1 MLAFVFPGQGSQ
13 YAGMG
18 EDFCEHYA
26 EAREVYEESSDRLQI
41 DMKELCFNSDP
52 ETLSMTAN
60 AQPAILTTS
69 VAILRVLKN
78 HHEVSP
84 YYVAGHSLGEYTAL
98 VAAGTM
104 SFSDAVYTVRKRG
117 EFMQE
122 AVPAGVGTMAAI
134 IGLDNQRIADICNSV
149 STEGYIVSPANFN
162 SSAQTVISGHRQA
175 VEEACEKA
183 SQSGAKRAIPLN
195 VSAPFHCSLMS
206 GAAKRLREVLEGINF
221 SDMEVPVVTNVHA
234 LPNTDSAEV
243 TDLLVQQMVKPVKW
257 MESVEFMFNNNVY
270 KFVEIG
276 PGSVLTGLIR
286 RTVKGA
292 DLVNLEKVEHFN
304 DINTNG
310 I

>member
-13 YAGMG
+13 YVGMG
-18 EDFCEHYA
+18 EDFCNDYA

-41 DMKELCFNSDP
+41 DMKDLCFNSDP

-69 VAILRVLKN
+69 VAILRVLEN
-78 HHEVSP
+78 HHEITP
-84 YYVAGHSLGEYTAL
+84 DYVAGHSLGEYTAL

-122 AVPAGVGTMAAI
+122 AVPVGVGTMAAI
-134 IGLDNQRIADICNSV
+134 IGLDNQKIEDICNSV
-149 STEGYIVSPANFN
+149 STEGRIVSPANFN
-162 SSAQTVISGHRQA
+162 SSAQTVISGHKQA
-175 VEEACEKA
+175 VEEACKKA
-183 SQSGAKRAIPLN
+183 SQAGAKRAIPLN

-206 GAAKRLREVLEGINF
+206 GAAERLREVLEGISF
-221 SDMEVPVVTNVHA
+221 SDTEIPVVTNVHA
-234 LPNTDSAEV
+234 LPNTKSADV
-243 TDLLVQQMVKPVKW
+243 TELLVQQMVKPVKW
-257 MESVEFMFNNNVY
+257 MESVEYMFNNKVD
-270 KFVEIG
+270 KFLEIG

-286 RTVKGA
+286 RSVKGA

>member
-13 YAGMG
+13 YVGMG
-18 EDFCEHYA
+18 EDFCNDYA

-41 DMKELCFNSDP
+41 DMKDLCFNSDP

-60 AQPAILTTS
+60 AQPAILTAS
-69 VAILRVLKN
+69 VAILRVLNN
-78 HHEVSP
+78 HHEITP
-84 YYVAGHSLGEYTAL
+84 DYVAGHSLGEYTAL

-122 AVPAGVGTMAAI
+122 AVPVGVGTMAAI
-134 IGLDNQRIADICNSV
+134 IGLDNQKIEDICNSV
-149 STEGYIVSPANFN
+149 STEGRIVSPANFN
-162 SSAQTVISGHRQA
+162 SSAQTVISGHKQA

-206 GAAKRLREVLEGINF
+206 GAAERLREVLEGINF
-221 SDMEVPVVTNVHA
+221 SDTEVPVVTNVHA
-234 LPNTDSAEV
+234 LPNIKSADV
-243 TDLLVQQMVKPVKW
+243 TELLVQQMVKPVKW
-257 MESVEFMFNNNVY
+257 MESVEYMFNNKVD

-286 RTVKGA
+286 RSVKGA
-292 DLVNLEKVEHFN
+292 ELVNLEKVEHFN
-304 DINTNG
+304 DINTDG